1 MGKDEKRETAEKRQD
16 RSAKPG
22 EGFVCTL
29 CAGLATNSL
38 DRRRFKTNPSAKK
51 ITINISIFPF
61 VKTYN
66 ALRY

>member
-1 MGKDEKRETAEKRQD
+1 MKKEKLLKSGRIEVQSPVKVLRA
-16 RSAKPG
+16 
-22 EGFVCTL
+22 GFVPDLQRIAWTGDDL
-29 CAGLATNSL
+29 
-38 DRRRFKTNPSAKK
+38 KQMMSAQK